1 MKTISFLDRYLT
13 VWIFAA
19 MGVGIFLGSLFPSIG
34 PMLSS
39 LSIGSVSA
47 FIAIGLILMM
57 FPPLA
62 KVKYEDLPR
71 VFQNKKILGLSL
83 LQNWIIGPLLM
94 FFLAFAFL
102 TDKPDYLVGLI
113 FIGLARCIAM
123 VIVWNELADGD
134 NEYCAS
140 LVALN
145 SLSQIFLFPAYAWFF
160 LEVLSPM
167 MGMQSTSL
175 NVSVVEI
182 AQSVAIYLGIPF
194 VSGMACYFYFTK
206 AKGKDWYFHSFI
218 PKISRITL
226 ASLLFTIVVMFAL
239 KGEQLI
245 MIPLDVVRIAIPLTV
260 YFLLMFAISF
270 VLSWWVGSDYKKT
283 ATLSFTAASN
293 NFELAIAVSIATF
306 GIASNQAF
314 ACVIGPLIEVPV
326 MLFLV
331 NGAALGKRLFF
342 KNANEV
348 KL

>member
-1 MKTISFLDRYLT
+1 MKSISFLDRYLT

-19 MGVGIFLGSLFPSIG
+19 MGAGILLGFLFPGIG
-34 PMLSS
+34 PMLST

-47 FIAIGLILMM
+47 PIAIGLILMM

-62 KVKYEDLPR
+62 KVKYEQLPK
-71 VFQNKKILGLSL
+71 VFRNKKVLALSL
-83 LQNWIIGPLLM
+83 VQNWIIGPLLM
-94 FFLAFAFL
+94 FFLAFAL
-102 TDKPDYLVGLI
+102 LSDKPDYLVGLI
-113 FIGLARCIAM
+113 IIGLARCIAM
-123 VIVWNELADGD
+123 VIAWNELADGD
-134 NEYCAS
+134 TEYCAS

-167 MGMQSTSL
+167 MGMQRTSL
-175 NVSVVEI
+175 NVSVTEI
-182 AQSVAIYLGIPF
+182 AESVAIYLGIPF
-194 VSGMACYFYFTK
+194 AAAIVCYFYLTK
-206 AKGKDWYFHSFI
+206 AKGKEWYFHSFI
-218 PKISRITL
+218 PKISPITL
-226 ASLLFTIVVMFAL
+226 ASLLFTIVIMFAL

-245 MIPLDVVRIAIPLTV
+245 KMPFDVFRIAVPLSI
-260 YFLLMFAISF
+260 YFLAMFVVSF

-283 ATLSFTAASN
+283 VTLSFTAASN

-331 NGAALGKRLFF
+331 NGATFGKRLLF
-342 KNANEV
+342 KSANGGIS
-348 KL
+348 